1 MVAVQA
7 HIYHPHLGQ
16 SPQGMV
22 RAEVEE
28 AEDRCHLEVLG
39 YRQDM
44 DLEEEAEDRCHLE
57 VLVYRQGMVEVAVG
71 TDIHH

>member
-1 MVAVQA
+1 
-7 HIYHPHLGQ
+7 
-16 SPQGMV
+16 MV

-57 VLVYRQGMVEVAVG
+57 VLGYRQGMVEVAVG